1 MNEEQ
6 HQITPSSA
14 SGFLLFSIMMLIVLT
29 FAVIQPLIPNDF
41 FPYLRIG
48 EEVLR
53 TGKVPST
60 EFMTYTNVGKPA
72 LYFYWL
78 PSLILLGI
86 YRLGGLPLTSLFS
99 LICIGSFFFL
109 LWECLKELKITSLT
123 SAVILS
129 LISLI
134 AASYFPT
141 RPQILAFPLF
151 GISLLLILRWQHGK
165 MQWLWLLPLIALLW
179 ANIHGSFIVLFF
191 MLIPAVI
198 FGAGDR
204 KRLFIFTILSLLA
217 TFVNVYG
224 LRLWSN
230 MFSVVGNLSNQRFGM
245 EWKPLANQ
253 GWQANILF
261 ALILLLPLLVA
272 ITKPHIHWLY
282 WIWFVGFGWMAL
294 SSIRYVI
301 WFLPILAI
309 LLCALLDP
317 IVQKVGQN
325 SQRFTNRPLN
335 IALGICLML
344 FPLILLPGIRET
356 WWQKSPPMTNEET
369 PLKAAAWLKGNPEL
383 PDHLWAD
390 FSFSTYLTYALPE
403 RKLFSTNRIED
414 LSTEQIEDYFAISSA
429 RYDWESIL
437 ARYDIRLLMVSI
449 QDQPDLIQAA
459 SASPHWQQVYGDD
472 QAMIYARV
480 SP

>member
-6 HQITPSSA
+6 HQPSPSSA

-53 TGKVPST
+53 TGSIPTT
-60 EFMTYTNVGKPA
+60 EFMTYTNYGKPA
-72 LYFYWL
+72 LYLYWL

-86 YRLGGLPLTSLFS
+86 YRLGGLTLTSLFS
-99 LICIGSFFFL
+99 LICIGTFFFL
-109 LWECLKELKITSLT
+109 LWECLRELKITRLT

-151 GISLLLILRWQHGK
+151 GLSLLLILRWQHGK

-191 MLIPAVI
+191 MLIPAVV

-204 KRLFIFTILSLLA
+204 KRLLILTLLSLLA

-224 LRLWSN
+224 FRLWSN

-261 ALILLLPLLVA
+261 ALILLLPVLVA
-272 ITKPHIHWLY
+272 ITRPHVHWLY

-294 SSIRYVI
+294 SSVRYVI
-301 WFLPILAI
+301 WFLPILAV
-309 LLCALLDP
+309 LLSAFLDP

-325 SQRFTNRPLN
+325 SQRFSSRPLN
-335 IALGICLML
+335 IALGVCLML

-356 WWQKSPPMTNEET
+356 WCRN
-369 PLKAAAWLKGNPEL
+369 L
-383 PDHLWAD
+383 
-390 FSFSTYLTYALPE
+390 
-403 RKLFSTNRIED
+403 RR
-414 LSTEQIEDYFAISSA
+414 
-429 RYDWESIL
+429 
-437 ARYDIRLLMVSI
+437 
-449 QDQPDLIQAA
+449 
-459 SASPHWQQVYGDD
+459 
-472 QAMIYARV
+472 
-480 SP
+480 